1 MSARI
6 PRDPQR
12 GSAMLVT
19 MVVITSLLAGAV
31 VLVAMQLASGRSTD
45 LTRTGLS
52 AMYCA
57 EAGLTASRATVAGNY
72 DQWST
77 SLTSTTQPAWLSN
90 TAFSHDLDGD
100 GVDDFAITIKD
111 NDDET
116 APTPNDL
123 AIDTDLKIFIVSTC
137 IKFPDTPKQV
147 SELIEYKPAANCYGS
162 QEGGCN
168 GRGNQ
173 NKAP

>member
-1 MSARI
+1 MRS
-6 PRDPQR
+6 RDPER
-12 GSAMLVT
+12 GTAMLLT
-19 MVVITSLLAGAV
+19 MILITSLLTGAV
-31 VLVAMQLASGRSTD
+31 VIAAMQLSSGRSTE
-45 LTRTGLS
+45 LTRSGLS

-57 EAGLTASRATVAGNY
+57 EAGLTAARPTIMGNY
-72 DQWST
+72 DQWAG
-77 SLTSTTQPAWLSN
+77 SLGATTQPTWLSN

-111 NDDET
+111 NDDE
-116 APTPNDL
+116 APPAANNL
-123 AIDTDLKIFIVSTC
+123 AVDTDLKIFIVSTC

-147 SELIEYKPAANCYGS
+147 SELVEYKAAANCYPS

-168 GRGNQ
+168 GRGNT